1 MKYKVILFDLDGT
14 LTDPQEGICK
24 SINFALEHFGVQPKP
39 LWQLTKYI
47 GPPLL
52 DSFAELLGQE
62 NAAAAVAKYRER
74 FSVTGLYENEIYPNV
89 KETLEI
95 LHKKGYILCTASSKP
110 QVFVEK
116 ILKHFEIDKYFTV
129 IGGASLD
136 GKIGEKE
143 DVINL
148 VIEQL
153 ASDRKEIVMVG
164 DTRFDLI
171 GAQKMQLDAIGVT
184 YGFGS
189 QDELCRY
196 PHIALIDD
204 ISHIVNILQQE

>member
-14 LTDPQEGICK
+14 LTDPQQGICR
-24 SINFALEHFGVQPKP
+24 SINYTLEHFGAQPKP
-39 LWQLTKYI
+39 LCQLTKYI
-47 GPPLL
+47 GPPLR
-52 DSFAELLGQE
+52 DSFAELLGE
-62 NAAAAVAKYRER
+62 EKAEAAVAKYRER

-89 KETLEI
+89 KETLE
-95 LHKKGYILCTASSKP
+95 LLQQKGYILCTASSKP
-110 QVFVEK
+110 QIFVEK
-116 ILKHFEIDKYFTV
+116 ILKHFEIDKYFSI

-148 VIEQL
+148 VIKQL
-153 ASDRKEIVMVG
+153 SADRKEIVMVG

-189 QDELCRY
+189 EQELSRY
-196 PHIALIDD
+196 PHIALISD

>member
-14 LTDPQEGICK
+14 LTDPQQGICR
-24 SINFALEHFGVQPKP
+24 SINYTLEHFGAQPKP
-39 LWQLTKYI
+39 LCQLTKYI
-47 GPPLL
+47 GPPLR
-52 DSFAELLGQE
+52 DSFAELLGE
-62 NAAAAVAKYRER
+62 EKVEAAVAKYRER

-89 KETLEI
+89 KETLE
-95 LHKKGYILCTASSKP
+95 LLQQKGYILCTASSKP
-110 QVFVEK
+110 QIFVEK
-116 ILKHFEIDKYFTV
+116 ILKHFEIDKYFSI

-148 VIEQL
+148 VIKQL
-153 ASDRKEIVMVG
+153 AADRKEIVMVG

-189 QDELCRY
+189 EQELSRY
-196 PHIALIDD
+196 PHIALISD

>member
-14 LTDPQEGICK
+14 LTDPQQGICR
-24 SINFALEHFGVQPKP
+24 SINYALEHFGAQPKP
-39 LWQLTKYI
+39 LCQLTKYI
-47 GPPLL
+47 GPPLR
-52 DSFAELLGQE
+52 DSFAELLGEE
-62 NAAAAVAKYRER
+62 NAEAAVAKYRER

-89 KETLEI
+89 KETLE
-95 LHKKGYILCTASSKP
+95 LLQQKGYILCTASSKP
-110 QVFVEK
+110 QIFVEK
-116 ILKHFEIDKYFTV
+116 ILKHFEIDKYFSI

-148 VIEQL
+148 VIKQL
-153 ASDRKEIVMVG
+153 SADRKEIVMVG

-189 QDELCRY
+189 EQELSRY
-196 PHIALIDD
+196 PHIALISD

>member
-14 LTDPQEGICK
+14 LTDPQQGICR
-24 SINFALEHFGVQPKP
+24 SINYTLEHFGAQPKP
-39 LWQLTKYI
+39 LCQLTKYI
-47 GPPLL
+47 GPPLR
-52 DSFAELLGQE
+52 DSFAELLGE
-62 NAAAAVAKYRER
+62 EKAEAAVAKYRER

-89 KETLEI
+89 KETLE
-95 LHKKGYILCTASSKP
+95 LLQQKEYILCTASSKP
-110 QVFVEK
+110 QIFVEK
-116 ILKHFEIDKYFTV
+116 ILKYFEIDKYFSI

-148 VIEQL
+148 VIKQL
-153 ASDRKEIVMVG
+153 SADRKEIVMVG

-189 QDELCRY
+189 EQELSRY
-196 PHIALIDD
+196 PHIALISD

>member
-1 MKYKVILFDLDGT
+1 
-14 LTDPQEGICK
+14 
-24 SINFALEHFGVQPKP
+24 EHFGAQPKP
-39 LWQLTKYI
+39 LCQLTKYI
-47 GPPLL
+47 GPPLR
-52 DSFAELLGQE
+52 DSFAELLGE
-62 NAAAAVAKYRER
+62 EKAEAAVAKYRER

-89 KETLEI
+89 KETLE
-95 LHKKGYILCTASSKP
+95 LLQQKGYILCTASSKP

-116 ILKHFEIDKYFTV
+116 ILKYFEIDKYFSI

-148 VIEQL
+148 VIKQL
-153 ASDRKEIVMVG
+153 AADRKEIVMVG

-189 QDELCRY
+189 EQELRRY
-196 PHIALIDD
+196 PHIALISD

>member
-1 MKYKVILFDLDGT
+1 MKYKVVLFDLDGT

-24 SINFALEHFGVQPKP
+24 SINYAVEHFGGQPQP
-39 LWQLTKYI
+39 LSRLTRYI
-47 GPPLL
+47 GPPLR
-52 DSFAELLGQE
+52 DSFAELLGEE

-74 FSVTGLYENEIYPNV
+74 FSTVGLYENKIYPNV
-89 KETLEI
+89 KETLEL
-95 LHKKGYILCTASSKP
+95 LHNKGFVLCTASSKP

-116 ILKHFEIDKYFTV
+116 ILKYFDIDKYFTI
-129 IGGASLD
+129 IGGATLD

-143 DVINL
+143 DVIKL
-148 VIEQL
+148 VLSQL
-153 ASDRKEIVMVG
+153 CVGSSDIVMVG

-171 GAQKMQLDAIGVT
+171 GADKMQLDAIGVT

-189 QDELCRY
+189 RDELSRY

-204 ISHIVNILQQE
+204 ISHIVNLL

>member
-14 LTDPQEGICK
+14 LTDPQQGICR
-24 SINFALEHFGVQPKP
+24 SINYALEHFGAQPKP
-39 LWQLTKYI
+39 LCQLTKYI
-47 GPPLL
+47 GPPLR
-52 DSFAELLGQE
+52 DSFAELLGE
-62 NAAAAVAKYRER
+62 EKAEAAVAKYRER
-74 FSVTGLYENEIYPNV
+74 FSVTGLYENAIYPNV
-89 KETLEI
+89 KETLE
-95 LHKKGYILCTASSKP
+95 LLQQEGYILCTASSKP
-110 QVFVEK
+110 QIFVEK
-116 ILKHFEIDKYFTV
+116 ILKYFEIDKYFSI

-153 ASDRKEIVMVG
+153 AADRKEIVMVG

-189 QDELCRY
+189 EQELSRY
-196 PHIALIDD
+196 PHIALISD